1 MVVLSPGVW
10 SMNFPFESEPNMW
23 LLCNISCLLFQH
35 LNSYVPFIYWLDP
48 QDLTFYEYQL
58 MSFLTFLP
66 LIVCFYYYLEV
77 FQSRWARSPSFFADS
92 ISCTTWCELCE
103 SSSWCED
110 AFSSQS
116 SNFTFLGESIPEE
129 WFCNCWSEAV
139 TWGNTCYHAS
149 FSSSLCCC
157 CCWNDRI
164 MVILI
169 LRFNRC
175 VCRVQTCFCFI
186 SLIYVILK

>member
-1 MVVLSPGVW
+1 MYEVW
-10 SMNFPFESEPNMW
+10 TS
-23 LLCNISCLLFQH
+23 LLNQNLTCDCCATSHACCFNIPL
-35 LNSYVPFIYWLDP
+35 IYRLDP

-66 LIVCFYYYLEV
+66 LIIWYYYYLEV
-77 FQSRWARSPSFFADS
+77 FQSWWARWPSFFADF
-92 ISCTTWCELCE
+92 ISCTTWCE

-110 AFSSQS
+110 VFSSKS
-116 SNFTFLGESIPEE
+116 SNFSFLGESIPEE
-129 WFCNCWSEAV
+129 SFCSCWSEAV
-139 TWGNTCYHAS
+139 TWGNTCYHIS